1 MSQDKEREIQLQ
13 FLEEAQE
20 YLDTIES
27 VLLDLSSSHIDGQKM
42 DAVLRAAH
50 SVKGGAGMM
59 GFGTL
64 SQLAH
69 RLEDSF
75 KVLKAQRNSIAI
87 DSELESL
94 LLAAVDR
101 LRQVLI
107 LNRQGTDVDEQWLFV
122 VGNPVFE
129 KLHER
134 LGDPV
139 ADDASTML
147 GADEG
152 TNVAALLFETEV
164 EGCLN
169 RLESVLADPQAPC
182 LEEELSIMAQEL
194 GGLGEMLQLE
204 AFTQLCESITS
215 HLEIAPE
222 RVQEIALAS
231 LAAWR
236 RSQAL
241 VLVGQVNSLPTSIDF
256 VPSASSPLTQQVTL
270 PTLSTPLA
278 HSPLILEENSPYEV
292 VAAEFD
298 IEAPPARATITD
310 ITSFELPEETVAPTH
325 KEESSDSAAGGQ
337 RPTEASV
344 HLTAHPTPTEVGAFF
359 NTPVLEENSSFEGF
373 AAEVDLEAIDTR
385 ATISD
390 VAVPHSPRPAP
401 SLAPEFTE
409 ETVVVASSSTSLSRE
424 VQTDKGEVQ
433 YSDFRWVKEKPRSKS
448 GTHTPGESQENSVRI
463 PVRQLDRLNDL
474 FGELT
479 IQRNGLSLHLGR
491 LRNLIE
497 SLKRRVSTLEQSNSR
512 LRTAYDKVAT
522 AAAVPSVRE
531 RGVAFNAHTLV
542 GDTLKERYSAYGHGS
557 GVVPPHASFVSG
569 GAAPPE
575 LALLSAADQAAY
587 SLGLP
592 SGVLDEEGSYISSRF
607 DALEMDRYSDLHLLS
622 MEVMETIVQIQ
633 EVTSD
638 VGLSLDDT
646 EISCRELNQTAK
658 QLQTNLTRVRMRP
671 LSELVGRFSRALRD
685 LSLQYGKLV
694 ELKVYGKGILI
705 DRSIL
710 EALSDPLMHLVRNA
724 FDHGIEDPATRSS
737 QGKPP
742 QGVIEIKAAH
752 RGNQTIITVSD
763 DGKGINLDKIRLKAE
778 AMGLDAE
785 LLAAASEDE
794 LLSLIFEPG
803 FSTADKVTDLSGRGV
818 GMDVVR
824 NNLKQIRGDIR
835 VDTRGKVG
843 TTFTLTVPF
852 TLSVARVLLVE
863 SNGMLLAFPTDVIEE
878 MLLLQGRAVLTTPG
892 SEVLKWEGEMVP
904 LIRLEA
910 WLKFYCPRRV
920 TTPEGVPTISE
931 PTVLM
936 INQGDQLVA
945 LAATRCWGEREVA
958 IRQVEGTLAMPP
970 GMSST
975 CVLGDG
981 KVVPLVDA
989 TSLLR
994 WIYESD
1000 SSIVSERSSS
1010 VARQSSG
1017 RAVTSETLQKQ
1028 SSPNSPGD
1036 SEASKE
1042 RSADHRSAAES
1053 SLLATIA
1060 APTGS
1065 QGAKKPLLGPA
1076 MYDSPPEVA
1085 IPHNQKDTILVVD
1098 DSINV
1103 RRFLALAL
1111 EKAGYLVEQAKDG
1124 QDAVEKLLG
1133 GCTCSAVIC
1142 DIEMPRLDG
1151 YGFLARIKSDPAM
1164 SELPIAMLT
1173 SRTGDKHRQLA
1184 MTLGA
1189 AAYFSKPYNERE
1201 LLSTMKQLITES
1213 RARKPIPLLIR

>member
-1 MSQDKEREIQLQ
+1 MSQDKEREIQIQ

-27 VLLDLSSSHIDGQKM
+27 VLLGLASSHIDGHQM

-59 GFGTL
+59 GFQTL

-75 KVLKAQRNSIAI
+75 KVLKAQRNSLVV
-87 DSELESL
+87 DESLESL
-94 LLAAVDR
+94 LLAGMDR
-101 LRQVLI
+101 LRQVLDC
-107 LNRQGTDVDEQWLFV
+107 NRQGTDVDEQWLAT

-139 ADDASTML
+139 ADDATTML
-147 GADEG
+147 GADDG

-164 EGCLN
+164 EGCLA
-169 RLESVLADPQAPC
+169 RLEAVLADPQTPC
-182 LEEELSIMAQEL
+182 LQEELSIMAQEL
-194 GGLGEMLQLE
+194 GGLGEMLQLFS
-204 AFTQLCESITS
+204 FTQLCESVIQ
-215 HLEIAPE
+215 HLETASME
-222 RVQEIALAS
+222 VREIAQLALNS
-231 LAAWR
+231 WR
-236 RSQAL
+236 IAQAL
-241 VLVGQVNSLPTSIDF
+241 VLVGQVNSLPTSIDLAQAAGGP
-256 VPSASSPLTQQVTL
+256 VTQLGSSPTQTL
-270 PTLSTPLA
+270 A
-278 HSPLILEENSPYEV
+278 WEENRVEEV

-298 IEAPPARATITD
+298 IYGESLSSPEVTAND
-310 ITSFELPEETVAPTH
+310 ILEERVAYLT
-325 KEESSDSAAGGQ
+325 ESTFQDREVRSWS
-337 RPTEASV
+337 
-344 HLTAHPTPTEVGAFF
+344 PTPTLAGEEDRVEEV
-359 NTPVLEENSSFEGF
+359 V
-373 AAEVDLEAIDTR
+373 AAEFDIYGESLSSPEVTAN
-385 ATISD
+385 D
-390 VAVPHSPRPAP
+390 VIEERVAHRSPSA
-401 SLAPEFTE
+401 
-409 ETVVVASSSTSLSRE
+409 SLSRE
-424 VQTDKGEVQ
+424 VQTDKGEVISGDYRA
-433 YSDFRWVKEKPRSKS
+433 YSAPVSESVAPRKDSAARKEQEAPRWREEKPLSASSTQPK
-448 GTHTPGESQENSVRI
+448 ESQENSVRI

-479 IQRNGLSLHLGR
+479 IERNGLSLHLGR

-497 SLKRRVSTLEQSNSR
+497 TLAHRVSTLEQSNIR
-512 LRTAYDKVAT
+512 LRTTYDTVAT
-522 AAAVPSVRE
+522 QAAVPAALRSKE
-531 RGVAFNAHTLV
+531 AFNAHSAHFDAL
-542 GDTLKERYSAYGHGS
+542 DPRYNAYGHDN
-557 GVVPPHASFVSG
+557 VVPVHAFK
-569 GAAPPE
+569 AASSVAEPSSV
-575 LALLSAADQAAY
+575 LGDSTLS
-587 SLGLP
+587 LN
-592 SGVLDEEGSYISSRF
+592 SRF

-638 VGLSLDDT
+638 IGLSLDDT
-646 EISCRELNQTAK
+646 DQTARELNQTAK

-671 LSELVGRFSRALRD
+671 LSDLVGRFSRALRD
-685 LSLQYGKLV
+685 LSLQYGKQV
-694 ELKVYGKGILI
+694 ELKVLGKGTLI

-724 FDHGIEDPATRSS
+724 FDHGIENPATRQA
-737 QGKPP
+737 QGKPAL
-742 QGVIEIKAAH
+742 GVIEIKAAH

-763 DGKGINLDKIRLKAE
+763 DGLGINLNKIRAKAE

-803 FSTADKVTDLSGRGV
+803 FSTADQVTDLSGRGV

-824 NNLKQIRGDIR
+824 NNLTSIRGDIR
-835 VDTRGKVG
+835 VDTTPGRG

-878 MLLLQGRAVLTTPG
+878 MLLLAREDVLTTPM
-892 SEVLKWEGEMVP
+892 SEVLKWQGEMVP
-904 LIRLEA
+904 LTRLGSLLE
-910 WLKFYCPRRV
+910 FYCPRRV

-936 INQGDQLVA
+936 ISLGDQLQGIQVD
-945 LAATRCWGEREVA
+945 RCWGEREVA
-958 IRQVEGTLAMPP
+958 IRQVEGTLVMPP
-970 GMSST
+970 GFASCT
-975 CVLGDG
+975 ILGDG

-989 TSLLR
+989 TECLR
-994 WIYESD
+994 WMKSC
-1000 SSIVSERSSS
+1000 ER
-1010 VARQSSG
+1010 VREGAREMG
-1017 RAVTSETLQKQ
+1017 RHGGQGGRVRQGGRLGGDGPR
-1028 SSPNSPGD
+1028 SPQ
-1036 SEASKE
+1036 E
-1042 RSADHRSAAES
+1042 
-1053 SLLATIA
+1053 
-1060 APTGS
+1060 
-1065 QGAKKPLLGPA
+1065 PLLI
-1076 MYDSPPEVA
+1076 DSPPSPEL
-1085 IPHNQKDTILVVD
+1085 PQSQKDTILVVD

-1133 GCTCSAVIC
+1133 GSTVCAVIC

-1151 YGFLARIKSDPAM
+1151 YGFLARVKSDPALAP
-1164 SELPIAMLT
+1164 LPIAMLT
-1173 SRTGDKHRQLA
+1173 SRSGDKHRQLA

-1201 LLSTMKQLITES
+1201 LLRILRQVITEN
-1213 RARKPIPLLIR
+1213 RARKPIPSGIV

>member
-27 VLLDLSSSHIDGQKM
+27 VLLDLASSHIDAQKM

-59 GFGTL
+59 GYGTL

-75 KVLKAQRNSIAI
+75 KVLKAQRNSIII
-87 DSELESL
+87 DAELESL
-94 LLAAVDR
+94 LLGGMDR
-101 LRQVLI
+101 LRQVLT
-107 LNRQGTDVDEQWLFV
+107 LNRQGADVDLEWLAT

-147 GADEG
+147 GAEDG

-169 RLESVLADPQAPC
+169 RLEAVLADPQAPC

-204 AFTQLCESITS
+204 AFTQLCESILQ
-215 HLEIAPE
+215 HLETAPE
-222 RVQEIALAS
+222 RLRETAGLALT
-231 LAAWR
+231 AWR

-241 VLVGQVNSLPTSIDF
+241 VLVGQVNSLPTSIDGTTGAGTSVTQPAQGPTVEE
-256 VPSASSPLTQQVTL
+256 VPAQALWTVEETWPDDEVAAAFDTRVRQESLSGPEVIDSESRDENVAFLETSPIIKEVPAERLYAALGNATD
-270 PTLSTPLA
+270 
-278 HSPLILEENSPYEV
+278 EV

-298 IEAPPARATITD
+298 
-310 ITSFELPEETVAPTH
+310 TSKPTVAPRQPEVTIPLGR
-325 KEESSDSAAGGQ
+325 DTG
-337 RPTEASV
+337 ASV
-344 HLTAHPTPTEVGAFF
+344 RKVARTEPTKRSR
-359 NTPVLEENSSFEGF
+359 EEG
-373 AAEVDLEAIDTR
+373 
-385 ATISD
+385 
-390 VAVPHSPRPAP
+390 
-401 SLAPEFTE
+401 
-409 ETVVVASSSTSLSRE
+409 VASPSKSASLSTPEERAALQEQGAHELWRE
-424 VQTDKGEVQ
+424 VKADATGGTQPLPSAGA
-433 YSDFRWVKEKPRSKS
+433 SKARAD
-448 GTHTPGESQENSVRI
+448 SQENTVRI

-479 IQRNGLSLHLGR
+479 IERNGLGLQLGR
-491 LRNLIE
+491 LRNLLE
-497 SLKRRVSTLEQSNSR
+497 TLSRRVSTLERSNKS

-522 AAAVPSVRE
+522 GSAVPTVGLGDWGHR
-531 RGVAFNAHTLV
+531 TLNW
-542 GDTLKERYSAYGHGS
+542 GS
-557 GVVPPHASFVSG
+557 GNRGPLTGDKGKESG
-569 GAAPPE
+569 DRRQNPDRTRSHPQTPIPNLGDSE
-575 LALLSAADQAAY
+575 LS
-587 SLGLP
+587 
-592 SGVLDEEGSYISSRF
+592 INSRF
-607 DALEMDRYSDLHLLS
+607 DVLEMDRYSDLHLLS
-622 MEVMETIVQIQ
+622 QEVMETIVQIQ

-638 VGLSLDDT
+638 IGLSLEDT
-646 EISCRELNQTAK
+646 DQTARELNQTAK

-694 ELKVYGKGILI
+694 ELKVSGSGTLI

-724 FDHGIEDPATRSS
+724 FDHGIEDPATRTA

-763 DGKGINLDKIRLKAE
+763 DGNGINLNKIRTKAE
-778 AMGLDAE
+778 AMGLDAG

-824 NNLKQIRGDIR
+824 NNLTSIRGDIR
-835 VDTRGKVG
+835 VDTQANRG

-878 MLLLQGRAVLTTPG
+878 MLLLKAEQVLTTPG
-892 SEVLKWEGEMVP
+892 SEVLNWEEEMVP
-904 LIRLEA
+904 LTRLSS
-910 WLKFYCPRRV
+910 WLTFYCPRRV
-920 TTPEGVPTISE
+920 MTLEGTPSISE
-931 PTVLM
+931 PTILM
-936 INQGDQLVA
+936 VSHGEELVG
-945 LAATRCWGEREVA
+945 LIVERCWGEREVA
-958 IRQVEGTLAMPP
+958 IRQVEGPLVMPA
-970 GMSST
+970 GMSSCT
-975 CVLGDG
+975 ILGDG

-994 WIYESD
+994 WI
-1000 SSIVSERSSS
+1000 
-1010 VARQSSG
+1010 ASSG
-1017 RAVTSETLQKQ
+1017 IGEPKTTKPLDPTGEGA
-1028 SSPNSPGD
+1028 D
-1036 SEASKE
+1036 SVMS
-1042 RSADHRSAAES
+1042 RV
-1053 SLLATIA
+1053 A
-1060 APTGS
+1060 AP
-1065 QGAKKPLLGPA
+1065 
-1076 MYDSPPEVA
+1076 YDNPPELS
-1085 IPHNQKDTILVVD
+1085 IPHSRKDTILVVD

-1133 GCTCSAVIC
+1133 GLVVSAVIC

-1151 YGFLARIKSDPAM
+1151 YGFLARIKSDPVY
-1164 SELPIAMLT
+1164 ERLPIAMLT
-1173 SRTGDKHRQLA
+1173 SRSGDKHRQLA

-1201 LLSTMKQLITES
+1201 LLRTMRQIITES
-1213 RARKPIPLLIR
+1213 RASKPIPLGVG

>member
-27 VLLDLSSSHIDGQKM
+27 VLLGLASSHIDAQQM

-59 GFGTL
+59 GFQTL

-75 KVLKAQRNSIAI
+75 KVLKAQRNSLEV
-87 DSELESL
+87 DGELESL
-94 LLAAVDR
+94 LLGAVDR
-101 LRQVLI
+101 LRHVL
-107 LNRQGTDVDEQWLFV
+107 LHSRQGTDVDEQWLV
-122 VGNPVFE
+122 TVGNPVFE
-129 KLHER
+129 NLHQR

-139 ADDASTML
+139 ADDAATML
-147 GADEG
+147 GSEDG

-169 RLESVLADPQAPC
+169 RLEAVLADPQAPC

-194 GGLGEMLQLE
+194 GGLGEMLQLP
-204 AFTQLCESITS
+204 AFTQLCESVIQ
-215 HLEIAPE
+215 HLEASPLE
-222 RVQEIALAS
+222 VRETAQLALN
-231 LAAWR
+231 AWR

-241 VLVGQVNSLPTSIDF
+241 VLVGQVSSLPTSIDG
-256 VPSASSPLTQQVTL
+256 VKAAGAYVTQPRSSPT
-270 PTLSTPLA
+270 PTLA
-278 HSPLILEENSPYEV
+278 VEENWQYEGF
-292 VAAEFD
+292 AAEFD
-298 IEAPPARATITD
+298 ITA
-310 ITSFELPEETVAPTH
+310 H
-325 KEESSDSAAGGQ
+325 EESSTLLPS
-337 RPTEASV
+337 T
-344 HLTAHPTPTEVGAFF
+344 
-359 NTPVLEENSSFEGF
+359 
-373 AAEVDLEAIDTR
+373 
-385 ATISD
+385 SD
-390 VAVPHSPRPAP
+390 
-401 SLAPEFTE
+401 EFTE
-409 ETVVVASSSTSLSRE
+409 ERVSPTAKSTSLSRE
-424 VQTDKGEVQ
+424 VLPDKGEVQ
-433 YSDFRWVKEKPRSKS
+433 TTDYRAYGAPEGASRRREAKPSPAG
-448 GTHTPGESQENSVRI
+448 GTQPSESQENSVRI

-479 IQRNGLSLHLGR
+479 IERNGLSLQLGR

-497 SLKRRVSTLEQSNSR
+497 TLSRRVSTLEQSNKS

-522 AAAVPSVRE
+522 QSADRTAPRSL
-531 RGVAFNAHTLV
+531 VAFNAPNDQENALFRPSYNT
-542 GDTLKERYSAYGHGS
+542 YGHDS
-557 GVVPPHASFVSG
+557 VVPLHAFNADVAGPDSVLG
-569 GAAPPE
+569 D
-575 LALLSAADQAAY
+575 SAKEFRR
-587 SLGLP
+587 G
-592 SGVLDEEGSYISSRF
+592 F

-622 MEVMETIVQIQ
+622 QEVMETIVQIQ

-638 VGLSLDDT
+638 IGLAIEDT
-646 EISCRELNQTAK
+646 DSTARELNQTAK
-658 QLQTNLTRVRMRP
+658 QLQTNLTRIRMRP

-685 LSLQYGKLV
+685 LSLQYGKQV
-694 ELKVYGKGILI
+694 ELKVSGSGTLI

-763 DGKGINLDKIRLKAE
+763 DGKGINLNKIRAKAE

-803 FSTADKVTDLSGRGV
+803 FSTADQVTDLSGRGV

-824 NNLKQIRGDIR
+824 NNLKLIRGDIR
-835 VDTRGKVG
+835 VDTQPGRG

-878 MLLLQGRAVLTTPG
+878 MLLLKPEQVLTTPG
-892 SEVLKWEGEMVP
+892 SEVLNWEGEMVP
-904 LIRLEA
+904 LTRLSA
-910 WLKFYCPRRV
+910 WLTFECPRRA

-936 INQGDQLVA
+936 ISQGDQLVGMQVD
-945 LAATRCWGEREVA
+945 RCWGEREVA
-958 IRQVEGTLAMPP
+958 IRQVTGPLVMPP
-970 GMSST
+970 GFASCT
-975 CVLGDG
+975 ILGDG

-994 WIYESD
+994 WIASSD
-1000 SSIVSERSSS
+1000 RPVSRDVINHDKSC
-1010 VARQSSG
+1010 
-1017 RAVTSETLQKQ
+1017 
-1028 SSPNSPGD
+1028 SP
-1036 SEASKE
+1036 
-1042 RSADHRSAAES
+1042 
-1053 SLLATIA
+1053 
-1060 APTGS
+1060 PT
-1065 QGAKKPLLGPA
+1065 KKPLLSTAYKDNPL
-1076 MYDSPPEVA
+1076 SVA
-1085 IPHNQKDTILVVD
+1085 IPQSQKDTILVVD

-1133 GCTCSAVIC
+1133 GCKVSAVIC

-1151 YGFLARIKSDPAM
+1151 YGFLARIKSDPAY
-1164 SELPIAMLT
+1164 ERLPIAMLT
-1173 SRTGDKHRQLA
+1173 SRSGDKHRQLA

-1201 LLSTMKQLITES
+1201 LLRIMRQLITES
-1213 RARKPIPLLIR
+1213 QARKPIHAGVG

>member
-27 VLLDLSSSHIDGQKM
+27 VLLGLTGSHIDGQKM

-59 GFGTL
+59 GFQAL

-75 KVLKAQRNSIAI
+75 KVMKAQRNSI
-87 DSELESL
+87 DVDGELESL
-94 LLAAVDR
+94 LLAGVDR
-101 LRQVLI
+101 LRQVLDR
-107 LNRQGTDVDEQWLFV
+107 NRRGTDVDEQWLAN

-147 GADEG
+147 GADDG

-194 GGLGEMLQLE
+194 GGLGEMLQLD

-215 HLEIAPE
+215 HLEQVPG
-222 RVQEIALAS
+222 RVKEIAS
-231 LAAWR
+231 LALSAWR

-241 VLVGQVNSLPTSIDF
+241 VLVGQVGSLPASILLEGTAET
-256 VPSASSPLTQQVTL
+256 VLTPQVIL
-270 PTLSTPLA
+270 PTFQDDRDVLLQSADLEA
-278 HSPLILEENSPYEV
+278 VEENLQYEV
-292 VAAEFD
+292 VAAEFELAAGD
-298 IEAPPARATITD
+298 PEATLREFTSLEFTEEFVTRAD
-310 ITSFELPEETVAPTH
+310 L
-325 KEESSDSAAGGQ
+325 EESAAQ
-337 RPTEASV
+337 LREFQTLDPISTEAV
-344 HLTAHPTPTEVGAFF
+344 
-359 NTPVLEENSSFEGF
+359 EENDIASVF
-373 AAEVDLEAIDTR
+373 AAPVDLDTNAEER
-385 ATISD
+385 LLRDVTASD
-390 VAVPHSPRPAP
+390 FP
-401 SLAPEFTE
+401 E
-409 ETVVVASSSTSLSRE
+409 ETVVVTHKSAPLARE
-424 VQTDKGEVQ
+424 VQTDKSEVHVN
-433 YSDFRWVKEKPRSKS
+433 DVRWREEKPLGQS
-448 GTHTPGESQENSVRI
+448 TPQPKESQENTVRI

-497 SLKRRVSTLEQSNSR
+497 SLKRRVGTLEQSNSR
-512 LRTAYDKVAT
+512 LRTAYDTVTTQAPGSAIRESLAFNTHTGGGDTQSPRYSLPLNTQLAT
-522 AAAVPSVRE
+522 A
-531 RGVAFNAHTLV
+531 
-542 GDTLKERYSAYGHGS
+542 
-557 GVVPPHASFVSG
+557 SG
-569 GAAPPE
+569 GD
-575 LALLSAADQAAY
+575 S
-587 SLGLP
+587 SNGLGD
-592 SGVLDEEGSYISSRF
+592 SDFSINSKF

-646 EISCRELNQTAK
+646 EQTARELNQTSK

-685 LSLQYGKLV
+685 LSLQYGKQV
-694 ELKVYGKGILI
+694 ELKVYGKGILV

-724 FDHGIEDPATRSS
+724 FDHGIEDPTTRQE
-737 QGKPP
+737 QGKPAK
-742 QGVIEIKAAH
+742 GVIEIKAAH
-752 RGNQTIITVSD
+752 RGNQTIITISD
-763 DGKGINLDKIRLKAE
+763 DGNGINLNKIRARAE
-778 AMGLDAE
+778 SMGLDAE

-803 FSTADKVTDLSGRGV
+803 FSTADRVTDLSGRGV

-835 VDTRGKVG
+835 VDTQPGRG

-863 SNGMLLAFPTDVIEE
+863 SNGMLLAFPTEVIEE
-878 MLLLQGRAVLTTPG
+878 MLLLQSEQVLTTPG
-892 SEVLKWEGEMVP
+892 SEVLNWEGEMVS
-904 LIRLEA
+904 LIRLGA
-910 WLKFYCPRRV
+910 WLTFYCPRRA

-936 INQGDQLVA
+936 ISLGEQLVA
-945 LAATRCWGEREVA
+945 LQVDRCWGEREVA
-958 IRQVEGTLAMPP
+958 IRQVEGTLSLPP
-970 GMSST
+970 GMNSCT
-975 CVLGDG
+975 ILGDG
-981 KVVPLVDA
+981 KVVPLVDV

-994 WIYESD
+994 WIASCD
-1000 SSIVSERSSS
+1000 
-1010 VARQSSG
+1010 
-1017 RAVTSETLQKQ
+1017 
-1028 SSPNSPGD
+1028 NN
-1036 SEASKE
+1036 SEASSTFIE
-1042 RSADHRSAAES
+1042 SGRTDQPSRSYVLLRES
-1053 SLLATIA
+1053 SDVINHTPTASEPSYLPRLGA
-1060 APTGS
+1060 A
-1065 QGAKKPLLGPA
+1065 
-1076 MYDSPPEVA
+1076 YRNDSPDVA
-1085 IPHNQKDTILVVD
+1085 IPQSQKDIILVVD

-1103 RRFLALAL
+1103 RRFLALGL

-1133 GCTCSAVIC
+1133 GLLVSAVIC

-1151 YGFLARIKSDPAM
+1151 YGFLARVKSDPTF

-1173 SRTGDKHRQLA
+1173 SRSGDKHRQLA

-1189 AAYFSKPYNERE
+1189 SAYFSKPYNERE
-1201 LLSTMKQLITES
+1201 LLKIMKQLITES
-1213 RARKPIPLLIR
+1213 RVRKPIPSKV